1 MKRLHVL
8 RHAKSSWD
16 DPALADRDRPLAP
29 RGRKAAKEMARWAEA
44 HELRVDLVVCSPALR
59 ATQTLNRVLASIGSP
74 EVHVDESVYHAST
87 GQLLARVQALPAGA
101 GDAMLV
107 GHNPGLHELCL
118 LLARPGGE
126 RGRVEENLPTG
137 ALATLE
143 LDVDAWEAAEP
154 GCADLTRLVL
164 PRELGSP

>member
-1 MKRLHVL
+1 MKRLHVF

-29 RGRKAAKEMARWAEA
+29 RGRKAAKAMARWAEA

-59 ATQTLNRVLASIGSP
+59 ATQTLDRVVDALGSP
-74 EVHVDESVYHAST
+74 EVAIEEGVYHAWAE
-87 GQLLARVQALPAGA
+87 QLLARVQALPPAVD
-101 GDAMLV
+101 DAMLV

-126 RGRVEENLPTG
+126 RERLEENLPTG

-143 LDVDAWEAAEP
+143 LDVDEWSASAA
-154 GCADLTRLVL
+154 GCAELTKLVL
-164 PRELGSP
+164 PRDLSA

>member
-16 DPALADRDRPLAP
+16 DAALADRDRPLAP
-29 RGRKAAKEMARWAEA
+29 RGRKAAKRMARWAEA

-59 ATQTLNRVLASIGSP
+59 ATQTLDRLVDSLGSP
-74 EVHVDESVYHAST
+74 EVVVDEAVYHAWAE
-87 GQLLARVQALPAGA
+87 QLLARVQEIPADV

-107 GHNPGLHELCL
+107 GHNPGLQELCL
-118 LLARPGGE
+118 LLARPGRE
-126 RGRVEENLPTG
+126 RERVEQNLPTG

-143 LDVDAWEAAEP
+143 LDVQDWTAAEP
-154 GCADLTRLVL
+154 GCAELTRLVI
-164 PRELGSP
+164 PRELG

>member
-16 DPALADRDRPLAP
+16 DPALADRDRPLAS
-29 RGRKAAKEMARWAEA
+29 RGRKAAKLMARWAEA

-59 ATQTLNRVLASIGSP
+59 ATQTLERVVGSLGSP
-74 EVHVDESVYHAST
+74 EVVVDEGVYHAWAE
-87 GQLLARVQALPAGA
+87 QLLTRVREIPADVGE
-101 GDAMLV
+101 AMLV

-118 LLARPGGE
+118 LLAHPGGE
-126 RGRVEENLPTG
+126 RERVEGNLPTG

-143 LDVDAWEAAEP
+143 LDVHDWAAASV
-154 GCADLTRLVL
+154 GCAELTRLVL
-164 PRELGSP
+164 PRELA